1 MDTKYN
7 TVTVQRGMTWDRI
20 AFEYYGDAF
29 LLDEILNANPSYSNI
44 LVFQGGEKLKIPVR
58 QQEPIIRVTTPWSS
72 TSTVRIATWG

>member
-20 AFEYYGDAF
+20 AFEHYGDAF
-29 LLDEILNANPSYSNI
+29 LMDDIIAANPEYSNI
-44 LVFQGGEKLKIPVR
+44 VIFTDSVEIKVPVR

-72 TSTVRIATWG
+72 TSTVRIAVWG